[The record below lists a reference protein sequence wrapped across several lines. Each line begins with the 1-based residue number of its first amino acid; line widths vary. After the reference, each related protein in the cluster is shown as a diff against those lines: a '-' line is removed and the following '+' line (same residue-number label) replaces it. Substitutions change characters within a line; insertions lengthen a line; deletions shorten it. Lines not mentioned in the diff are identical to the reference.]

1 MKVIGTLM
9 PARLGLLAAGAAVVA
24 AASACTAQAPGSA
37 TPAPPASA
45 SPAAAARNTAATNTA
60 SATATASPSASPG
73 TSATV
78 GALVA
83 GFPSKLLPVMPG
95 AKVVASSFDKS
106 ASPATVALVGSISA
120 KPAAVVAY
128 YTKALEG
135 QGFTSVPGNAV
146 GSVASK
152 DFVRAGSETV
162 NIAVPATGGVSTF
175 TIGANV
181 TPESVK

>member
-9 PARLGLLAAGAAVVA
+9 PARLGLLAVGVAVVV

-37 TPAPPASA
+37 T
-45 SPAAAARNTAATNTA
+45 TAATAPA
-60 SATATASPSASPG
+60 SPTGAATTTATATASAPATDSPSAAPG

-83 GFPSKLLPVMPG
+83 GFPAKLLPVMPG

-106 ASPATVALVGSISA
+106 TSPATAALVGSTPA

-128 YTKALEG
+128 YTRALEA
-135 QGFTSVPGNAV
+135 QGFKAVPGNTV

-152 DFVRAGSETV
+152 DFVRAGNETV
-162 NIAVPATGGVSTF
+162 NIAVPQNGGISTF

>member
-1 MKVIGTLM
+1 MKVIGTLL
-9 PARLGLLAAGAAVVA
+9 PARLGLLAAGAAIVA

-37 TPAPPASA
+37 A
-45 SPAAAARNTAATNTA
+45 PAATAPTPSSAM
-60 SATATASPSASPG
+60 ATATASAATTASPSAAPG

-106 ASPATVALVGSISA
+106 TSPATAALVGSTAA

-128 YTKALEG
+128 YTKALEA
-135 QGFTSVPGNAV
+135 QGFKAVPGNTV

-152 DFVRAGSETV
+152 DFVRGGSETV

-181 TPESVK
+181 TPDSVK

>member
-37 TPAPPASA
+37 TLAATASA
-45 SPAAAARNTAATNTA
+45 SAAAAATHTAA
-60 SATATASPSASPG
+60 ATASPTAAACPSASPG

-83 GFPSKLLPVMPG
+83 GFPSKLVPVMPG

-106 ASPATVALVGSISA
+106 TSPATVALVGSISA

-135 QGFTSVPGNAV
+135 QGFTAVPGNAV

>member
-1 MKVIGTLM
+1 VKVIGTLM
-9 PARLGLLAAGAAVVA
+9 PARLGLLAAGAAVLA
-24 AASACTAQAPGSA
+24 GATACTAQAPGSA
-37 TPAPPASA
+37 TPAATASA
-45 SPAAAARNTAATNTA
+45 SPAAAATNTA
-60 SATATASPSASPG
+60 TATASAPATASPSAAPG

-83 GFPSKLLPVMPG
+83 GFPAKLLPVMPG

-106 ASPATVALVGSISA
+106 ASPATAALVGSTSA

-128 YTKALEG
+128 YTKALEA
-135 QGFTSVPGNAV
+135 QGFKAVPGNTV

-152 DFVRAGSETV
+152 DFVRGGSETV
-162 NIAVPATGGVSTF
+162 NIAVPQTGGISTF

>member
-1 MKVIGTLM
+1 MKVIGTPM
-9 PARLGLLAAGAAVVA
+9 PARFGLLAVGVAVA
-24 AASACTAQAPGSA
+24 AAVSACTAQAPGSA
-37 TPAPPASA
+37 TPAATASAA
-45 SPAAAARNTAATNTA
+45 SPAAAATNTA
-60 SATATASPSASPG
+60 TPTASAAATASPSATPG

-83 GFPSKLLPVMPG
+83 GFPAKLLPVMPG

-106 ASPATVALVGSISA
+106 TSPATAALVGSTSA

-128 YTKALEG
+128 YTKALEA
-135 QGFTSVPGNAV
+135 QGFKAVPGNTV

-152 DFVRAGSETV
+152 DFVRAGNETV
-162 NIAVPATGGVSTF
+162 NIAVPQTGGISTF

-181 TPESVK
+181 APESVK

>member
-1 MKVIGTLM
+1 M

-37 TPAPPASA
+37 TLAATASA
-45 SPAAAARNTAATNTA
+45 SAAAAATHTAA
-60 SATATASPSASPG
+60 ATASPTAAACPSASPG

-83 GFPSKLLPVMPG
+83 GFPSKLVPVMPG

-106 ASPATVALVGSISA
+106 TSPATVALVGSISA

-135 QGFTSVPGNAV
+135 QGFTAVPGNAV

>member
-37 TPAPPASA
+37 TPAPTASA
-45 SPAAAARNTAATNTA
+45 SPAAAATNTAAATA

-106 ASPATVALVGSISA
+106 TSPATVALVGSISA

-135 QGFTSVPGNAV
+135 QGFTAVPGNAV

>member
-1 MKVIGTLM
+1 M

-37 TPAPPASA
+37 TPAPTASA
-45 SPAAAARNTAATNTA
+45 SPAAAATNTAAATA

-106 ASPATVALVGSISA
+106 ISPATVALVGSISA

-135 QGFTSVPGNAV
+135 QGFTAVPGNAV

>member
-1 MKVIGTLM
+1 MKVIGTPM
-9 PARLGLLAAGAAVVA
+9 PARFGLLAVGVAVA
-24 AASACTAQAPGSA
+24 AAVSACTAQAPGSA
-37 TPAPPASA
+37 TPAATASAA
-45 SPAAAARNTAATNTA
+45 SPAAAATPTA
-60 SATATASPSASPG
+60 SAAATASPSATPG

-83 GFPSKLLPVMPG
+83 GFPAKLLPVMPG

-106 ASPATVALVGSISA
+106 TSPATAALVGSTSA

-128 YTKALEG
+128 YTKALEA
-135 QGFTSVPGNAV
+135 QGFRPVPGNTV

-152 DFVRAGSETV
+152 DFVRAGNETV
-162 NIAVPATGGVSTF
+162 NIAVPQTGGVSTF

-181 TPESVK
+181 APESVK

>member
-1 MKVIGTLM
+1 M

-24 AASACTAQAPGSA
+24 AASACTAQAPGAA
-37 TPAPPASA
+37 TPAATASA
-45 SPAAAARNTAATNTA
+45 SPAAAATNTAAATA
-60 SATATASPSASPG
+60 SPTATASPSASPG

-106 ASPATVALVGSISA
+106 TSPASVALVGSISA

-135 QGFTSVPGNAV
+135 QGFTAVPGNAV

-162 NIAVPATGGVSTF
+162 NIAVPATGGISTF

>member
-1 MKVIGTLM
+1 M
-9 PARLGLLAAGAAVVA
+9 PARLGLLAAGAAIVA

-37 TPAPPASA
+37 A
-45 SPAAAARNTAATNTA
+45 PAATAPTPSSAM
-60 SATATASPSASPG
+60 ATATASAAATAGPSATPG

-106 ASPATVALVGSISA
+106 TSPATAALVGSTAA

-128 YTKALEG
+128 YTKALEA
-135 QGFTSVPGNAV
+135 QGFKAVPGNTV

-181 TPESVK
+181 TPDSVK